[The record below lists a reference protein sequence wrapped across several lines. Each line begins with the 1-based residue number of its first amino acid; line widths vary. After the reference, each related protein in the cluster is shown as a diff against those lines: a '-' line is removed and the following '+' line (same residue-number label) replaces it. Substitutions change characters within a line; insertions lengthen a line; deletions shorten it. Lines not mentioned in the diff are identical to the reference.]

1 MESGSVQG
9 RPSKGDGRVRKAGK
23 PAAKAE
29 AKEAG
34 KVKELG
40 APQRIRLL
48 ASDIDIV
55 FVSNLTEN
63 NDSAY
68 GIYEEK
74 STTIK
79 LLEGMSKS
87 ALQDT
92 IVHEILHAILQAYE
106 LDSEKI
112 VRALTPGVMSM
123 IKDNPQLV
131 LFLQS

>member
-1 MESGSVQG
+1 MEQRGSKG
-9 RPSKGDGRVRKAGK
+9 RSSEGDGRVRKAGK
-23 PAAKAE
+23 PAAKAKV
-29 AKEAG
+29 KEAG

-40 APQRIRLL
+40 APARVRLL

-68 GIYEEK
+68 GIYDEK

-92 IVHEILHAILQAYE
+92 LVHEILHALLQAYE

-112 VRALTPGVMSM
+112 VRALTPGIVSM

-131 LFLQS
+131 LFLQT